1 MCNITAKR
9 EKYRTR
15 THVECETV
23 ENPLAAMTF
32 VVCCE
37 CESLPLV
44 GSSSTKTASRVY

>member
-9 EKYRTR
+9 EKYCTHA
-15 THVECETV
+15 HVECETV

-32 VVCCE
+32 ARCE